1 MRDASA
7 SHDSWQGYRPQCRGS
22 TEKADMM
29 TCVRRAIWPLWFLQ
43 TPEDREG
50 FAQRSQSLQDT
61 ILYALAPA
69 QPADLCRFSLLL
81 CPTAGPP
88 SRSGR
93 E

>member
-69 QPADLCRFSLLL
+69 A
-81 CPTAGPP
+81 
-88 SRSGR
+88 
-93 E
+93 